1 MQTRMEL
8 MSWQDFERSVR
19 QNKVVILPVG
29 ALEQHGPHLPLGT
42 DTMVVNEIANR
53 AAKRTKSILA
63 PSITYGFKPQPGS
76 SGGNW
81 FSGTLS
87 LDGSTLTSLVRDI
100 VRELL
105 RHRVRRLLI
114 LDGHY
119 ENSLF
124 LNEGVDL
131 ALREIQTNKAK
142 VVIARWYELV
152 PESFFVK
159 LFGKDFHGMALEHAS
174 KVETSL
180 VMAINQSSVQQN
192 RMKNDPPKRR
202 ENYTVF
208 PENKSFIPKLGSLT
222 TVFPSSTQRGEQVLE
237 YASRE
242 VISIIKKE
250 FQH

>member
-1 MQTRMEL
+1 MDL

-19 QNKVVILPVG
+19 QNKVVILPIG

-53 AAKRTKSILA
+53 AAKRTKSIRA
-63 PSITYGFKPQPGS
+63 PSISYGFKPQPGS

-105 RHRVRRLLI
+105 RHSVRRLLI

-131 ALREIQTNKAK
+131 ALREIETNRAK
-142 VVIARWYELV
+142 IVIARWYELV

-180 VMAINQSSVQQN
+180 IMAINQSSVQKN
-192 RMKNDPPKRR
+192 RMRNDPPKRKL
-202 ENYTVF
+202 Y
-208 PENKSFIPKLGSLT
+208 SFS
-222 TVFPSSTQRGEQVLE
+222 
-237 YASRE
+237 
-242 VISIIKKE
+242 
-250 FQH
+250 